1 VNKATV
7 EIETDDPGIIVAA
20 LKPDLSPSSKFDA
33 SLNASGRKLVLTVQ
47 AADMGGLSAGLASYL
62 RLIRAA
68 KEASEIG

>member
-1 VNKATV
+1 VNKAVV
-7 EIETDDPGIIVAA
+7 EIDADDPGLIIDA
-20 LKPDLSPSSKFDA
+20 LKPDLSPSHKFEA

-47 AADMGGLSAGLASYL
+47 SAEMGGLSAGLASYL

>member
-1 VNKATV
+1 MNKATV

-20 LKPDLSPSSKFDA
+20 LKPDLSPSHKFEA